1 MENDKKNKDQVQANK
16 ENILSSDMQHN
27 DIPQPKA
34 IPLGVMRERIKKA
47 QTKWLNDLVKNMKS

>member
-16 ENILSSDMQHN
+16 ENILSSDMQHD
-27 DIPQPKA
+27 DIPQLKV
-34 IPLGVMRERIKKA
+34 IPLDVMRERIKKA